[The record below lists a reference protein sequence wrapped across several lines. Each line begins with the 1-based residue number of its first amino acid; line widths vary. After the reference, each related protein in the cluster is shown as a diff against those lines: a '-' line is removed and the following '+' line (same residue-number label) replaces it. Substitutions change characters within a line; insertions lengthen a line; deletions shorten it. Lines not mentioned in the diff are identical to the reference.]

1 MHKNRAGTVGINM
14 VDLNSVPDKGMMVGA
29 DVVLSIDGGS
39 NKRLLFSLSYSSIVP
54 LLVFVR
60 L

>member
-1 MHKNRAGTVGINM
+1 M
-14 VDLNSVPDKGMMVGA
+14 VDLNSVPNESMMVDA
-29 DVVLSIDGGS
+29 NVVLSIDGGS
-39 NKRLLFSLSYSSIVP
+39 NKRLLLSLSYSSIVP